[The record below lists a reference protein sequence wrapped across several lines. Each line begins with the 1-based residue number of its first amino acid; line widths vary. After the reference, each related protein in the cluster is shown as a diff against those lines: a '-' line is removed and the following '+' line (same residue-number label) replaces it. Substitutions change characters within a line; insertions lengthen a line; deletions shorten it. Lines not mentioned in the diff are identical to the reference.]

1 MIDKWLEANFEKL
14 VEIRR
19 WLHSHPEVGFDE
31 HETTRY
37 CQNLMRELGLDTVS
51 YTHLTLPTICSV

>member
-19 WLHSHPEVGFDE
+19 WLHRHPEVGFDE

-37 CQNLMRELGLDTVS
+37 CQNLMSELGLNIHNNNHHHFH
-51 YTHLTLPTICSV
+51 YLI